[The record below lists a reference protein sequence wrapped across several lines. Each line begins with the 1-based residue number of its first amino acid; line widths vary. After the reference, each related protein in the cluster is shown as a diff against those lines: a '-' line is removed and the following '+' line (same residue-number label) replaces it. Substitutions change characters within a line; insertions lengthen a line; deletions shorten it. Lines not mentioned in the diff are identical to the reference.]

1 MAKKGHK
8 GLRVKG
14 FESMEKRHKAGKK
27 GKHKGHG
34 RKRGHKK

>member
-27 GKHKGHG
+27 GRKHGG